1 MAGAAGFLTGVQR
14 VPVRDRWIGWDDAGR
29 GGHLRHPICLSRFL
43 VRSNV
48 RCPHL
53 AGQAL
58 GRTLQDCRTTS
69 RRATSAGRSSWTAG
83 SMVCINAHSRGWP
96 TSGSWESLGVEVE
109 TTGPCGAD
117 ESRRRFR

>member
-14 VPVRDRWIGWDDAGR
+14 TSVRDRWIGWDDAGR
-29 GGHLRHPICLSRFL
+29 GGHLRHLICLSRFP

-48 RCPHL
+48 RHPHL

-58 GRTLQDCRTTS
+58 GRILHVCRTIS
-69 RRATSAGRSSWTAG
+69 RRVTSAGRSSWTAG
-83 SMVCINAHSRGWP
+83 STVCINAHSRGRP
-96 TSGSWESLGVEVE
+96 TSGPWESPGIEAE

-117 ESRRRFR
+117 EPR